1 MESLKTCIPFGLAIL
16 LLEMHAKEII
26 KQMPN
31 DSYKDV
37 HQNVGYDEERKG
49 TNSKFPTVGD

>member
-1 MESLKTCIPFGLAIL
+1 
-16 LLEMHAKEII
+16 
-26 KQMPN
+26 MPK

-49 TNSKFPTVGD
+49 INSKFPTVGD